1 MSAVTLMRFPRTT
14 TIVPRRKFD
23 MNVDTIYNENCLDTM
38 GRMPDGFVDL
48 TVTSPPYD
56 GLREYNGYSFPF
68 EDIAREL
75 FRITKPGGV
84 VVWVVNDGTE
94 GGSETGTSFRQA
106 LFFKEIGFN
115 IHDTMIWKKES
126 CAFPESTRY
135 YPNFEYMFVFSKGAP
150 KTTNLIADRK
160 NLWGGTKVH
169 GTFREKDGSLHGR
182 STTWKEVV
190 CKDYGVRFN
199 VWEIS
204 TEKQN
209 RTGHPAVFPIQLAG
223 DHIRSWSNE
232 GDLVYDCFLGSGT
245 TALAAHKCNRHYL
258 GSEISEE
265 YFKIAQERIKIETA
279 NLKLF

>member
-1 MSAVTLMRFPRTT
+1 MR
-14 TIVPRRKFD
+14 
-23 MNVDTIYNENCLDTM
+23 
-38 GRMPDGFVDL
+38 RMPDGFLDL

-56 GLREYNGYSFPF
+56 NLRTYNGYSFDF
-68 EDIAREL
+68 ENVAKEL
-75 FRITKPGGV
+75 YRVTKPGGV
-84 VVWVVNDGTE
+84 VVWIVSDGTVN
-94 GGSETGTSFRQA
+94 GSETGTSFRQA
-106 LFFKEIGFN
+106 LYFKEIGFN

-126 CAFPESTRY
+126 CAFPETTRY

-150 KTTNLIADRK
+150 KSTHLIADRK

-199 VWEIS
+199 VWEVS

-209 RTGHPAVFPIQLAG
+209 KTGHPAVFPEELVAG
-223 DHIRSWSNE
+223 HILTWSDE

-245 TALAAHKCNRHYL
+245 TAKVAHRYKRHFC
-258 GSEISEE
+258 GSEISKE
-265 YFKIAQERIKIETA
+265 YFDIADKRIKIETA
-279 NLKLF
+279 QLSLF